1 MPDQISQLPKY
12 NDKKH
17 DNQHTRHSASS
28 FIMPSVN
35 MLSVTVPDVANLSV
49 TLTNGVML
57 SVGAPMH
64 YLSFVFM
71 CFLHLSLISTLEIRM
86 C

>member
-1 MPDQISQLPKY
+1 
-12 NDKKH
+12 
-17 DNQHTRHSASS
+17 
-28 FIMPSVN
+28 
-35 MLSVTVPDVANLSV
+35 MLSVTEPDVANLSV
-49 TLTNGVML
+49 TLSNEVML

-71 CFLHLSLISTLEIRM
+71 CFLHLSLISTLKIRM